1 MLPSAIF
8 EKIKELLVRVVK
20 DSDFIN
26 QLQTSSAEDAQAILK
41 EAGYRFSREHFESAA
56 MKILDLK
63 EKDQFHELSEEEL
76 VGAVGGFLYGRK
88 PPFWIQPLY
97 GVIIDPPDSDRY
109 PHPYPKPRPRPT
121 PVPWEPPIVIQPM
134 YGVIIDPFPDPI
146 PGPQPM
152 YGVVVSDDI

>member
-8 EKIKELLVRVVK
+8 EKVKELLVRVVK
-20 DSDFIN
+20 DSEFLN
-26 QLQTSSAEDAQAILK
+26 LLQTSSAEEARTILK
-41 EAGYRFSREHFESAA
+41 EAGYRFSKEHFESAA

-76 VGAVGGFLYGRK
+76 VGAVGGFLYGHK

-97 GVIIDPPDSDRY
+97 GVIIDPPKDNPR
-109 PHPYPKPRPRPT
+109 PYPKPT
-121 PVPWEPPIVIQPM
+121 PLPWEPPIVIQPM
-134 YGVIIDPFPDPI
+134 YGVVIDPTPTPI

-152 YGVVVSDDI
+152 YGTIVSDSF